1 MSKLLEV
8 ELFWDGDGYYYAN
21 LDDSERLGGP
31 FPKMHAAW
39 KSADNEGLEVV
50 RFSGTRGRR
59 AYRNPKPPESKQDAH
74 SQEALQTLSKA

>member
-21 LDDSERLGGP
+21 LEDSDRLGGP
-31 FPKMHAAW
+31 FDKMHAAW
-39 KSADNEGLEVV
+39 KDADNAGLEVV

-59 AYRNPKPPESKQDAH
+59 LYRNPKPKQDAD
-74 SQEALQTLSKA
+74 SQKGLQTLSKA

>member
-21 LDDSERLGGP
+21 LGDSERLGGP
-31 FPKMHAAW
+31 FDKMHAAW
-39 KSADNEGLEVV
+39 KDADNSGLEVV

-59 AYRNPKPPESKQDAH
+59 LYRNPQPKQDAD
-74 SQEALQTLSKA
+74 SQKGLQTLSKA